1 MFGGVTLLNVGSRN
15 VARSLSLEESPDRE
29 GDMSGGPGHARN
41 NARGET
47 IQIDELILE
56 ALTSPVASCSN
67 SIYSGSKCSFLT
79 QKKMS

>member
-29 GDMSGGPGHARN
+29 GDMNGGPGHARN

-56 ALTSPVASCSN
+56 ALTNPVASCSN
-67 SIYSGSKCSFLT
+67 SMLNSKILR
-79 QKKMS
+79 